1 MLNKTKI
8 VIIAGPTAVG
18 KTALSVD
25 LAKKF
30 NGEIISADS
39 IQIYKG
45 LDIGSAKVTNEEK
58 QGVKHYMLDVVSPYD
73 NFSVGD
79 YVQAVKPIIADIAS
93 RGKLPI
99 IVGGTGLYIS
109 SLLFDIGATCG
120 QDPKYRKKL
129 SEIAKTEGADKLYSM
144 LQEID
149 PESAEKIHKNQMV
162 RIIRALEIYHLTGKK
177 KSQTK
182 NSTESNYNYL
192 LIGLNDDR
200 ELLYDRINKRVDVML
215 KNGLIEEVKGL
226 ISKNI
231 TLENQCM
238 QAIGYKETYAYVKG
252 EISKDTFIEKLKQNS
267 RNYAKRQITWFK
279 KVPNIVWKKY
289 SQKEEIFNLVG
300 EFIHE

>member
-109 SLLFDIGATCG
+109 SLLFDIGATGG
-120 QDPKYRKKL
+120 QDPKNRKKL